1 MLWGN
6 FFYYISI
13 GDGLHLTSLLA
24 IADDYVSSTFRISV
38 IEEVVK
44 YILARSEI
52 NTQKKFVSQSQYK
65 NTLNKKKTTKNNR
78 E

>member
-1 MLWGN
+1 LY
-6 FFYYISI
+6 FISI
-13 GDGLHLTSLLA
+13 GDGPYLANLLA
-24 IADDYVSSTFRISV
+24 IAEDYVSSTFRILV
-38 IEEVVK
+38 IAEVAK